1 MPRGGRQAPAE
12 AMDRRRLW
20 VLVIAVGVWLA
31 LFALGTLIT
40 GGHGAFGRLL
50 VNVVYLVPHVLAIA
64 LAVWAARRT
73 EGVYRRLWTM
83 LACALPL
90 WVAGESIVSYYKVVL
105 RTEPPFPGLADAFFI
120 AFYAT
125 LIVTF
130 LVALRPALNVRSW
143 KAVLDASVLAVA
155 VGFIGWVALVEPQ
168 LSEAASLATVVSAAY
183 PILDV
188 VMLTILISL
197 TLASFHRPP
206 ASLRLLTAAIAAGA
220 LTDVALTYVSLHT
233 SSPEHGWLKIGW
245 ETEALLLVLAAV
257 VALQPAKTA
266 NRAPTRHMRDRG
278 LTIVLAG
285 VALTLASVVIES
297 LGDALSIA
305 DAVVALYVVGAIA
318 LRLQLTSRERE
329 QIALELEAS
338 LREQRRIANTDEL
351 TGLHNR
357 RYADRHLEKRAL
369 AGSRDATLETGVL
382 ILDLD
387 HFKDVNDAHGHP
399 TGDEVL
405 RLTAERLTRTRRPGD
420 VVARYGG
427 EEFLVIL
434 QDVECATL
442 PAVAERFRECIAEE
456 PYDLGEAHPLIVTA
470 SVGGASMP
478 ADAATLTELL
488 RIADRALY
496 TAKSMGRNRVQ
507 IGAHGDEGSIE
518 GLMER
523 GSVLNFVQGLVDYV
537 DASYGAV
544 DHASN
549 AAHLTGLVADELGL
563 ESSQR
568 WRACAAARLHD
579 IGKIAVPKEILVKPG
594 ALSHEEW
601 KLVQRHPD
609 VGAEMLS
616 LAPGLRDVAEV
627 VRQHHERHDGAGYP
641 EELKGS
647 EICVEA
653 RVVAVCDTWVAMRS
667 DRPHRS
673 ARTQAEAMTE
683 LRRVAGSQLDPR
695 IVDAFLAVH
704 SRSETFALHG

>member
-12 AMDRRRLW
+12 TIDRRRLR

-130 LVALRPALNVRSW
+130 VVALRPALNVRSW

-168 LSEAASLATVVSAAY
+168 LLQPASLANVVATAY

-233 SSPEHGWLKIGW
+233 SSPEHDLLKIGW

-399 TGDEVL
+399 VGDEVL

-544 DHASN
+544 DHASK